1 MILFLY
7 QLRSCFSRILLKNKS
22 NPLGVTMQAKPVLLK
37 IIDILSVL
45 MLAMATYFALIKA
58 PTELVMGN
66 VQRVF
71 YFHIGTAWT
80 ALLGF
85 LFASVLSIVYL
96 FNKDLKWDRYQVAAI
111 EVSLVFFLIT
121 IMLGS
126 IWARPAWNTWWTW
139 DPRLTTAAITEL
151 VYLAYFML
159 RQGIDDPDRRAR
171 FGAVYALI
179 GGISAPIT
187 FYAIRLFRTI
197 HPVVIAG
204 GNPIAQ
210 GGFDMTPDMLT
221 AMFVALGA
229 FTVIFIDLYWNRI
242 RLGDLE
248 DQVERLKLKITM

>member
-1 MILFLY
+1 M
-7 QLRSCFSRILLKNKS
+7 S
-22 NPLGVTMQAKPVLLK
+22 AKPVTLK
-37 IIDILSVL
+37 ILDVL
-45 MLAMATYFALIKA
+45 AIVMLGVSTYFALVKA

-66 VQRVF
+66 VQRIF

-85 LFASVLSIVYL
+85 LFTAILSLVYL
-96 FNKDLKWDRYQVAAI
+96 FTKDLKWDRVQVAAI
-111 EVSLVFFLIT
+111 EVSLVFFFIT
-121 IMLGS
+121 IALGS

-151 VYLAYFML
+151 IYIAYFML

-179 GGISAPIT
+179 GGISAPVT
-187 FYAIRLFRTI
+187 FFAIRLYRTI

-204 GNPIAQ
+204 GNPEAQ
-210 GGFDMTPDMLT
+210 GSFSMTPSMLT
-221 AMFVALGA
+221 AMFVALIA

-242 RLGDLE
+242 RLGNLE
-248 DQVERLKLKITM
+248 DKVEQLKLKVTM

>member
-1 MILFLY
+1 
-7 QLRSCFSRILLKNKS
+7 
-22 NPLGVTMQAKPVLLK
+22 MQTKPVLLK
-37 IIDILSVL
+37 IIDVL
-45 MLAMATYFALIKA
+45 AVVLLAVAAYFALVKA
-58 PTELVMGN
+58 PTELVMGQ
-66 VQRVF
+66 VQRIF

-85 LFASVLSIVYL
+85 LFGSVLSVVYL
-96 FNKDLKWDRYQVAAI
+96 ITKDIKWDRYQVAAI

-121 IMLGS
+121 IALGS

-151 VYLAYFML
+151 VYIAYFML
-159 RQGIDDPDRRAR
+159 RQGLDDPDRRAR

-204 GNPIAQ
+204 GNPEAQ
-210 GGFDMTPDMLT
+210 GSFAMTPDMLT
-221 AMFVALGA
+221 AMFVALIA

-242 RLGDLE
+242 RLGNLE
-248 DQVERLKLKITM
+248 AKVEELKLKATM